1 MHLTKNLENNYYEIF
16 KALIKEI
23 KQREIL
29 QNLPIF
35 MEFGIIHFTIKIIML
50 PKVDYRFTNSDQ
62 NTNDII

>member
-29 QNLPIF
+29 QNLPLL
-35 MEFGIIHFTIKIIML
+35 MEFGIIHFTIKTIIL
-50 PKVDYRFTNSDQ
+50 PKVEYRFTNSDQ
-62 NTNDII
+62 NTNDIL